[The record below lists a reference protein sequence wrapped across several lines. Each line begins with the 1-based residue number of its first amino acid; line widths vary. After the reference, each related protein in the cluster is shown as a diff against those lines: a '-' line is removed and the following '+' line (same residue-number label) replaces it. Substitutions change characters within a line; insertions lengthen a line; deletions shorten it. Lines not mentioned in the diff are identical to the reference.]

1 MESDFNPFE
10 NSYPNRRKIIID
22 KDKLAEK
29 KINEDK
35 TRKLKKDLS
44 SLKIKIK
51 NWVFLLTFLKAFP
64 EVKTIFIYFSKKLFQ
79 KLNLL

>member
-22 KDKLAEK
+22 KDKLAEG

-44 SLKIKIK
+44 SLNNK
-51 NWVFLLTFLKAFP
+51 N
-64 EVKTIFIYFSKKLFQ
+64 KK
-79 KLNLL
+79 

>member
-10 NSYPNRRKIIID
+10 NRYPNRRKIIID

-44 SLKIKIK
+44 SLNNK
-51 NWVFLLTFLKAFP
+51 NKKFRL
-64 EVKTIFIYFSKKLFQ
+64 FINFS
-79 KLNLL
+79 

>member
-22 KDKLAEK
+22 KDKLAEE

-44 SLKIKIK
+44 SLNNK
-51 NWVFLLTFLKAFP
+51 N
-64 EVKTIFIYFSKKLFQ
+64 KKLGLFI
-79 KLNLL
+79 NFS

>member
-10 NSYPNRRKIIID
+10 NRYPNRRKIIND

-44 SLKIKIK
+44 SLNNK
-51 NWVFLLTFLKAFP
+51 N
-64 EVKTIFIYFSKKLFQ
+64 KKLGLFI
-79 KLNLL
+79 NFS

>member
-10 NSYPNRRKIIID
+10 NRNPNRRKIIID
-22 KDKLAEK
+22 KDKLAEE

-44 SLKIKIK
+44 SLNNK
-51 NWVFLLTFLKAFP
+51 N
-64 EVKTIFIYFSKKLFQ
+64 KKLGLFI
-79 KLNLL
+79 NFS

>member
-10 NSYPNRRKIIID
+10 NRNPNRRKIIID

-44 SLKIKIK
+44 SLNNK
-51 NWVFLLTFLKAFP
+51 N
-64 EVKTIFIYFSKKLFQ
+64 KKLGLFI
-79 KLNLL
+79 NFS